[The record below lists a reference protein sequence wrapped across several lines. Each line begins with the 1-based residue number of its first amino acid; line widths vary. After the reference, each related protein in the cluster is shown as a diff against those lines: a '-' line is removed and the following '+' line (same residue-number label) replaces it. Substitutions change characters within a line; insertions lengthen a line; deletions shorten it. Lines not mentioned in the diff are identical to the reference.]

1 MCGPRCRVV
10 GYGLNCGTPSFSGL
24 CVGLEVWTTCGPR
37 CRVVGYGLNCGT
49 RSFSGL
55 CVGLDVW
62 TTL

>member
-1 MCGPRCRVV
+1 M
-10 GYGLNCGTPSFSGL
+10 
-24 CVGLEVWTTCGPR
+24 CGPR

-62 TTL
+62 SCRVVGYGLNCGTPSFSGLCVGLDVWTTL

>member
-1 MCGPRCRVV
+1 MV
-10 GYGLNCGTPSFSGL
+10 GYGLNCGTRSFSGL
-24 CVGLEVWTTCGPR
+24 CVGLDVWVVGYGPR